1 MCSGLINKK
10 KWNMEIKSVSFKG
23 NIVNNVQLKKDINS
37 LMPKSVKFIDKMSGL
52 KGDIPNILIFVA
64 GSGAVAPLVILLN
77 KYSNMEK
84 KTREY
89 MSIRQVISAL
99 VTLAVQV
106 GIFLPFDKI
115 ISKMS
120 NLGEFSNTK
129 YNKNGFQDLK
139 YLQNKVKKENPHLS
153 KDEIKNQ
160 AKLIQAKQ
168 LENMLNQLHEKNTFS
183 YEHQGKNISLGKNEM
198 DLLIKE
204 TFTDLSK
211 NAPDKKNKFNAL
223 LEKLTGKSVKE
234 ISKDVKGIDNDIDFA
249 ANLIQKHIHKTGR
262 RVDGLRIVIGIA
274 LSLLV
279 MSPSIKLFNYI
290 YPKIINK
297 LFPNLADVKNTT
309 TTQNNDKILD
319 KKIINEVQNGK
330 H

>member
-1 MCSGLINKK
+1 MSSVVFKYKKICKMQINST
-10 KWNMEIKSVSFKG
+10 NFKG
-23 NIVNNVQLKKDINS
+23 NIVNNLQLKKDINS
-37 LMPKSVKFIDKMSGL
+37 LMPKSVKFINKMSGL

-77 KYSNMEK
+77 KYSNMDK

-120 NLGEFSNTK
+120 NSGEFNNNK

-139 YLQNKVKKENPHLS
+139 YLQNKIKKENPHLA

-160 AKLIQAKQ
+160 AKLLQAKQ

-183 YEHQGKNISLGKNEM
+183 YEHQGKNVSLDKNEM

-204 TFTDLSK
+204 TYADLSK
-211 NAPDKKNKFNAL
+211 NTPDKKNKFNAL
-223 LEKLTGKSVKE
+223 LDKLAGKSVKE
-234 ISKDVKGIDNDIDFA
+234 ISNEVKQIDSDTDFA
-249 ANLIQKHIHKTGR
+249 VNLIQKYIHKTGR
-262 RVDGLRIVIGIA
+262 RVDGLRIIIGIT

-297 LFPNLADVKNTT
+297 LFPNLADVKNTN
-309 TTQNNDKILD
+309 TTQNKEKTI
-319 KKIINEVQNGK
+319 KEVQNDK